1 MERNWWMLI
10 GRMSKIIIAIGIII
24 ILFFLGLLFSNTF
37 SDGYV
42 PKGAD
47 YYPGKPHWIDDLYR

>member
-1 MERNWWMLI
+1 MLI